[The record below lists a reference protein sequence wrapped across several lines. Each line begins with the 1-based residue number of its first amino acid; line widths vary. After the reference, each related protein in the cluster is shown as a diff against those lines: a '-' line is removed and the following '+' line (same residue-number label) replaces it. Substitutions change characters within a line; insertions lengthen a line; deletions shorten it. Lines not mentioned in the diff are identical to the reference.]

1 MALDAG
7 TVNIKINAQ
16 TGDTKQRIDEVKN
29 SLDNLGNSS
38 KLVSAAMALAV
49 STVASKAADLAGNLY
64 SSLAVPM
71 QRASRDI
78 NSTGKAA
85 QDELAALGAAAASV
99 ADNIPIVGNAIA
111 GVITGHANL
120 AVEEMNILNAY
131 KDDLKTYIDEVAAY
145 ADGVLTN
152 SALTGFSTET
162 VQVYEK
168 LQGITDVDFS
178 TITTGMRGFNDAIKE
193 AKTGSG
199 DAKDALDELG
209 VSLTDVDG
217 NAKSVDELWREVID
231 AFQKTGDSLSDNEKW
246 SLAVELFGSR
256 AAQAMLPIINNSDLS
271 YENLLELAGEI
282 GILNDTELDL
292 AGSVQD
298 LKDLSDAAKQT
309 TQDLMG
315 LQLADVTKASSQAEL
330 DYYKT
335 YQSWIRGDINPDT
348 GKPYTK
354 ADTKKAFLDWK
365 WQEKE
370 MDAVTTNLAEIKK
383 DMEESVIEIVNDADT
398 YEEAVEALDK
408 LINKDE
414 TAYNPYIPPEMV
426 TDSRTDENK
435 QAYAES
441 LEPMAE
447 LYTESLTYL
456 LNYNTDKFGIG
467 MYNTNAFDYRFKKI
481 QEELGAWDL
490 NEVTLTEEAMAYVIS
505 TAATLQDL
513 TNRSSTEDWY
523 EGINE
528 FLELGGLENPIY
540 AYTALADLLTP
551 QPTVEQKT
559 TAEEPSVNN
568 GTINNYGDNSGNT
581 NSNNT
586 TTNTYYYNSDISTGD
601 MN

>member
-29 SLDNLGNSS
+29 SLDNLGSSS

-49 STVASKAADLAGNLY
+49 TTVASKAADLAGNLY

-99 ADNIPIVGNAIA
+99 ADNIPIVGGAIA

-120 AVEEMNILNAY
+120 AVEEMDILNGY

-145 ADGVLTN
+145 ADEVLTN

-168 LQGITDVDFS
+168 LQGITDVDFD
-178 TITTGMRGFNDAIKE
+178 TITNAMRGFNKAIKD

-199 DAKDALDELG
+199 GAKDAFDKLG
-209 VSLTDVDG
+209 ISLKDV
-217 NAKSVDELWREVID
+217 NEKAKSADTLWSEVID

-246 SLAVELFGSR
+246 ALAVELFGSR
-256 AAQAMLPIINNSDLS
+256 AAQAMLPVINDADMS
-271 YENLLELAGEI
+271 YESLLALAGEV

-298 LKDLSDAAKQT
+298 LKDLSEAAKQT
-309 TQDLMG
+309 TQDIMG
-315 LQLADVTKASSQAEL
+315 LRLADETNASSQAEL

-335 YQSWIRGDINPDT
+335 YQGWIHGDINPDT

-354 ADTKKAFLDWK
+354 ADAENAYLGWM

-370 MDAVTTNLAEIKK
+370 LDELNTKLANDQKEF
-383 DMEESVIEIVNDADT
+383 EENVIEIVNDADT
-398 YEEAVEALDK
+398 VEEALEKLDEQ
-408 LINKDE
+408 NSKDE
-414 TAYNPYIPPEMV
+414 TAYSPYIPLEKE
-426 TDSRTDENK
+426 TDLRTDENK

-447 LYTESLTYL
+447 LYTEALDYL
-456 LNYNTDKFGIG
+456 RSYNTDKFGIG
-467 MYNTNAFDYRFKKI
+467 MYNTNAFDYRFEKI
-481 QEELGAWDL
+481 QEALGAWDL
-490 NEVTLTEEAMAYVIS
+490 NEVTPTEEAMAYVIS

-513 TNRSSTEDWY
+513 TNRSLTEDWY

-586 TTNTYYYNSDISTGD
+586 TTNTYYYNSDLSTGD